1 MTNKKMAKDYM
12 EQAEYKIILAQ
23 KAFEDGR
30 YNISVRQAQE
40 CVELSLKAAL
50 RYVGIE
56 PPRWHDVSIILKE
69 KKERFPK
76 GFVNSI
82 DKISFISRTL
92 RKEREASMY
101 GDEERGIA
109 PSAIYTRYDAAQAI
123 EWAKE
128 VQEICKELVH
138 EGGV

>member
-1 MTNKKMAKDYM
+1 MINKQMAKDYM
-12 EQAEYKIILAQ
+12 EQAKYKIILAQ
-23 KAFEDGR
+23 KAFEDEK
-30 YNISVRQAQE
+30 YNITVRQAQE

-56 PPRWHDVSIILKE
+56 PPRWHDVSIILKD

-76 GFVNSI
+76 EFVNVI
-82 DKISFISRTL
+82 DKLSFISRTL

-101 GDEERGIA
+101 GDEERGVT

-128 VQEICKELVH
+128 VQEICCKLVL
-138 EGGV
+138 